1 MRAYFIEDPNG
12 WFHIREI
19 AKLAGLSPTTATS
32 YLEDFRKRGILLR
45 KKERNNVLYKAN
57 SESYNYKDLKLYYNI
72 KKFRDSGLIN
82 FLNEEF
88 NYPKAI
94 ILFGSFR
101 KAENT
106 KESDVD
112 LFILSPIKKE
122 ASLENFEKK
131 LKHKIQLF
139 VYSRE
144 EFDNLKKKNKE
155 LLNNILNGIS
165 LDGFLE
171 VF

>member
-1 MRAYFIEDPNG
+1 MSKKIDNTRMRAYFIEDPNG

-82 FLNEEF
+82 FLN
-88 NYPKAI
+88 
-94 ILFGSFR
+94 
-101 KAENT
+101 
-106 KESDVD
+106 
-112 LFILSPIKKE
+112 
-122 ASLENFEKK
+122 
-131 LKHKIQLF
+131 
-139 VYSRE
+139 
-144 EFDNLKKKNKE
+144 
-155 LLNNILNGIS
+155 
-165 LDGFLE
+165 
-171 VF
+171 